1 MKCVCSRINGFCVLT
16 WDMHMSLLQ
25 PTSMLYSSATPTQR
39 VKLIGQPVSK
49 NWTFGPS
56 DIDELIFLLSDSP
69 VSACDREVD
78 SGIEHIQ
85 QSYLLMVQTHTDAH
99 TTIFSSIHWH
109 SVSLAGNNVSAL

>member
-1 MKCVCSRINGFCVLT
+1 MRALLKCVCSGINGFCVLT
-16 WDMHMSLLQ
+16 WDMHVSLLE

-69 VSACDREVD
+69 VSAYMTEKRLRDR
-78 SGIEHIQ
+78 
-85 QSYLLMVQTHTDAH
+85 THS
-99 TTIFSSIHWH
+99 TIISFNSTNTHRCTHDNIFFH
-109 SVSLAGNNVSAL
+109 SLALCVSCRE

>member
-1 MKCVCSRINGFCVLT
+1 MRALLKCVCSRINGFCVLT

-69 VSACDREVD
+69 VSACDRE
-78 SGIEHIQ
+78 ETQRLNTFNNHIH
-85 QSYLLMVQTHTDAH
+85 LLVVRIHTNTLTH
-99 TTIFSSIHWH
+99 IF
-109 SVSLAGNNVSAL
+109 